1 MLNTLSLAESI
12 EVGCRERWLLAS
24 PAAMGSPNHTQHHP
38 PENPTQSFLVFVYT
52 SVYTMMFEWDPQK
65 SASNLLERGF
75 DFEFA
80 TLVFEGRTLER
91 DDRRMDYGERRIV
104 AMGLHLTVVY
114 TDRDQEGG
122 DPVRRII
129 SARRSNRREREVYQ
143 KAIPS

>member
-1 MLNTLSLAESI
+1 M
-12 EVGCRERWLLAS
+12 AS
-24 PAAMGSPNHTQHHP
+24 PAAMGSPNDTLHP
-38 PENPTQSFLVFVYT
+38 LPENPTQSSLVFVYT
-52 SVYTMMFEWDPQK
+52 IVYTMMFEWDPHK

-80 TLVFEGRTLER
+80 TLVFEGPTLEA

-114 TDRDQEGG
+114 TDRDRKGG

-143 KAIPS
+143 RAIPS